1 MGAAS
6 AMMRCRPGEYGC
18 LPRGYEKEVLPY
30 PLGTV
35 ADRCRDG
42 SRQTPLLVTS
52 PPCAWLG
59 AGRKALVA
67 EPTRIHLTLNTLQ
80 RQTNHWGLDCAT
92 GWPPSRTKHGTSSAW
107 WARTATS
114 QRAAEYD
121 VPPIRVNGSRCQ
133 SE

>member
-6 AMMRCRPGEYGC
+6 AMMRCRPGEYAC
-18 LPRGYEKEVLPY
+18 PPRGYEKEVLPY

-35 ADRCRDG
+35 TYRCGQMPDG

-67 EPTRIHLTLNTLQ
+67 DGETYEEPFDVDGKQL
-80 RQTNHWGLDCAT
+80 
-92 GWPPSRTKHGTSSAW
+92 
-107 WARTATS
+107 
-114 QRAAEYD
+114 AAFQL
-121 VPPIRVNGSRCQ
+121 P
-133 SE
+133 